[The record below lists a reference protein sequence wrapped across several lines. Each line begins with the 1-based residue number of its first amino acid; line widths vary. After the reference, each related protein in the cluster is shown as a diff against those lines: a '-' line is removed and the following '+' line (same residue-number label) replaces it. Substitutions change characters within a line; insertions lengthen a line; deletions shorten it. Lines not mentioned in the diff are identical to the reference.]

1 MTMADLTYKQLLK
14 QVTDLA
20 TSVTK
25 GAESVR
31 TAARR
36 IDMDAQDTRRVAEMI
51 SLMGVDPATTS
62 ETTELARIMQGV
74 SKASIAYAS
83 AGDTTAK
90 QAQASAAQARTTHSG
105 IQEAVDRSP
114 VDRIHDV
121 HHDWF
126 RQQ

>member
-1 MTMADLTYKQLLK
+1 MTDLTYKQLLK

-25 GAESVR
+25 GAEAVR

-36 IDMDAQDTRRVAEMI
+36 IDTDAQDTHRVAEMI
-51 SLMGVDPATTS
+51 NLMGVDPATTA

-90 QAQASAAQARTTHSG
+90 AAQASAAQARTTHGG

-114 VDRIHDV
+114 VTGIHHV
-121 HHDWF
+121 HHEWF